1 MEQASA
7 LLLKSNSQK
16 GKNSVNNN
24 EDYLSDL
31 YVSLNANSTKG
42 ETAAAAQALRNYF
55 PSLYKEIVD
64 QAIIKKWMNRHILT
78 A

>member
-1 MEQASA
+1 MDQANT
-7 LLLKSNSQK
+7 LLLKVNSQK
-16 GKNSVNNN
+16 GKNSAKSSS

-31 YVSLNANSTKG
+31 YESLNTNSTKG

-64 QAIIKKWMNRHILT
+64 QAIIKK
-78 A
+78 